1 LPRSRRSAGSPS
13 RSWPRN
19 NDRPALVLTMEH
31 KLQADF
37 SEVVRRLKALYGP
50 SQKVW
55 NRDPFTVLVGT
66 ILSQRTRDENT
77 ASASLSLFSRFDTP
91 EKLAKAQVGT
101 VQELIRP
108 AGFYRVKAR
117 ILKKVAQDLL
127 DRFGGKVPDDIEDLL
142 TLPGVGRKTAN
153 CVLVYGFGKGAIP
166 VDTHVHRISNRLGWV
181 RTRTPEETEVDL
193 TSVLP
198 KRYWLEINDLLVT
211 HGQRICRPL
220 GPRCPQC
227 PVNDIC
233 PKIISSRDKSPATR
247 LKKR

>member
-1 LPRSRRSAGSPS
+1 MGKM
-13 RSWPRN
+13 
-19 NDRPALVLTMEH
+19 RPA
-31 KLQADF
+31 DF
-37 SEVVRRLKALYGP
+37 GEVARRLRALYGP

-55 NRDPFTVLVGT
+55 ERDPFTVLVGT

-77 ASASLSLFSRFDTP
+77 ASASLALFSKYDTP
-91 EKLAKAQVGT
+91 EKLAKAQVGA

-117 ILKKVAQDLL
+117 ILKKVSQDLL
-127 DRFGGKVPDDIEDLL
+127 DRFEGKVPDELEELL

-153 CVLVYGFGKGAIP
+153 CVLVYGFGKVAIP

-181 RTRTPEETEVDL
+181 RTRTPEETEL
-193 TSVLP
+193 ELIRILP

-211 HGQRICRPL
+211 HGQRICKPL

-233 PKIISSRDKSPATR
+233 PKIISSKDKGPA
-247 LKKR
+247 KRGKIS

>member
-1 LPRSRRSAGSPS
+1 MGSKGP
-13 RSWPRN
+13 
-19 NDRPALVLTMEH
+19 
-31 KLQADF
+31 ADF
-37 SEVVRRLKALYGP
+37 GKVVRRLRALYGP

-55 NRDPFTVLVGT
+55 ERNPFTVLVGT

-77 ASASLSLFSRFDTP
+77 ASASLALFSRFDTP
-91 EKLAKAQVGT
+91 MKLAKAKVGT

-117 ILKKVAQDLL
+117 ILKTVSQDLL

-181 RTRTPEETEVDL
+181 RTKTPEETELAL
-193 TSVLP
+193 TEVLP
-198 KRYWLEINDLLVT
+198 KRYWLEVNDLLVT
-211 HGQRICRPL
+211 HGQRICKPIGPL
-220 GPRCPQC
+220 CSQC

-233 PKIISSRDKSPATR
+233 PKIISSQHKGPATR
-247 LKKR
+247 PKKR